1 MKRISIVF
9 LFASLGAAAF
19 SQEPASLGKKVKTA
33 AEAFKNVQVLKDI
46 PADEWFPTMEF
57 FAGSLG
63 VTCEHCHKSFFE
75 VDEDSPDKLK
85 ARQMIRMVNDINHK
99 NFNSQTVVTCNTC
112 HRGNLKPQASPE
124 PNVEHWM
131 RPAEKGEPLPDAS
144 DLVRRYRSAVGIGAV
159 QTLHSQA
166 ATLRLESYNG
176 EGPAKQSSIELLV
189 DSNDKVRV
197 VDNQGGS
204 TTIFVKNGK
213 EAWIKNQ
220 KGWHAMDE
228 DDLSV
233 MTDRVANLDL
243 DQVGEQTSL
252 QTLFKDRVDGRPAFV
267 VEATKNGG
275 KRWFYFDASTGLLL
289 RTRIFMPTI
298 YADTADDIEFADY
311 RKTEGF
317 QIPFTIRFLNPGGAG
332 LTIRRMITRKLNVA
346 TTENDFSKAGQ

>member
-243 DQVGEQTSL
+243 
-252 QTLFKDRVDGRPAFV
+252 
-267 VEATKNGG
+267 
-275 KRWFYFDASTGLLL
+275 
-289 RTRIFMPTI
+289 
-298 YADTADDIEFADY
+298 
-311 RKTEGF
+311 
-317 QIPFTIRFLNPGGAG
+317 
-332 LTIRRMITRKLNVA
+332 
-346 TTENDFSKAGQ
+346 